1 MLNISFP
8 ACTKVELWDLK
19 VCIAVNGE
27 KFQSRAMTLT
37 LVRQCPSSLSE
48 LFLYTTM
55 YLNFMFLDQFLFDLT
70 CKNKHANKHTQKHT
84 K

>member
-1 MLNISFP
+1 MLNISFI

-37 LVRQCPSSLSE
+37 LIRKMPNMEFVRVIFIYYNVFKFHFPRSIS
-48 LFLYTTM
+48 F
-55 YLNFMFLDQFLFDLT
+55 
-70 CKNKHANKHTQKHT
+70 
-84 K
+84 